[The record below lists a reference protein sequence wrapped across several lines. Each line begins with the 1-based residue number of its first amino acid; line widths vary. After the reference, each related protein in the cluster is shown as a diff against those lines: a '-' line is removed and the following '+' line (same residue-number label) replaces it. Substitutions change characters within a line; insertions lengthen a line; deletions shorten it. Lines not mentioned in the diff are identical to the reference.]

1 MNTFTIEEIEQ
12 ALQDSSQQHFYYKDW
27 VQELKLSS
35 NHAIVI
41 DYLTGKTNSL
51 QGLQHSHLLNAY
63 SQLIHLLGPVEQS
76 TPKQQRLLSLFTD
89 PVVGPYTLYF
99 LQTKIIQDLYH
110 NPSAERL
117 KASQQLFAQLGY
129 TQDEIFSLIAI
140 ITFYYEAE
148 KKPIL
153 SSPVKDYLSK
163 YIQNSKTFLV
173 PGQMHHAAHYYNP
186 SQLWNSN
193 YFQLLEE
200 TKPEFLP
207 GYLEYGFL
215 SINEDYIN
223 FLLHYKNGHYVEMV
237 EELLRTVP
245 VNELNRLQQK
255 MMVTMSLYN
264 HLPDRFTQAMK
275 AVAQEYLSLF
285 ITGADGARWEGSYV
299 LFNHAETNDYN
310 NYLPFSVIAAHY
322 LLELKHEKATALINQ
337 WFTGSATIN
346 HRVLPILYKHWG
358 ADSFAY
364 IEKLVKRNGK
374 SSSLPDYKQI
384 LNFVKETFQPS
395 VYLPLLWEIGFT
407 KSNAIKTF
415 VADIIA
421 ARDAEAET
429 KAIALLHHKKAET
442 RLFGAKIL
450 SLLPSEQSKQAILS
464 ILHQEQNDAARDL
477 LLESIAD
484 SLPAQAD
491 TAFINEMIQ
500 GAVKRGKLQ
509 HPVEVF
515 LDETHLP
522 PLYLKDGSVA
532 SAEMV
537 RFFLYRMSRLS
548 KMQSD
553 KEGNYILQQ
562 IVHSKAT
569 PFALQLLKLYK
580 NHHFKPEHKFL
591 LAAAAL
597 LGNDEVTDKLRIITN
612 TWIEEGRYKMAEHG
626 VGALALQGSDKAL
639 RWVEW
644 YSRKYR
650 NKKANVGAAALAALE
665 QAAEELNIS
674 THELGDRIVPDFGFE
689 GLYKTFTVQNEQY
702 RAFIDNKFKLAFFN
716 EDNKQLKSLP
726 AAADAAKKEEFKAI
740 AKEIR
745 DVVKSQSPRME
756 YYLIIQRRW
765 SFAAWQSFFLNNPVM
780 FIYATKLVWGV
791 YTADDTIAA
800 VFICNDDS
808 SLIDHNYDEVMIPED
823 AMIGMVHPAQLA
835 AEQVQQWQQ
844 VLFQQK
850 VEQVF
855 SQLDRRMPDLSAINL
870 QSTILYQ
877 YEGKQMQTGSIRS
890 TLERYGWHK
899 GPTGDGGIIESMR
912 LSYFEKKLEAILEVE
927 GVGAGFGWGMDEKLG
942 RLYVIDTTKIN
953 SRWDTY
959 PKNEQDEK
967 LVPLHNLPRI
977 FLSEMLT
984 AVESIKPVEGKE
996 KTG

>member
-12 ALQDSSQQHFYYKDW
+12 ALQDSSQQNFYFKDW
-27 VQELKLSS
+27 VQELLQSA
-35 NHAIVI
+35 NHAIVT

-51 QGLQHSHLLNAY
+51 QGLQTSHLLNVY
-63 SQLIHLLGPVEQS
+63 SQLIHLLAPVEQS
-76 TPKQQRLLSLFTD
+76 TPKQQRLFTLFTD
-89 PVVGPYTLYF
+89 PVAGPFTLYF
-99 LQTKIIQDLYH
+99 LQNKIIQDLYH
-110 NPSAERL
+110 HPSAERL
-117 KASQQLFAQLGY
+117 KASQHLFAQLGY

-140 ITFYYEAE
+140 VTFYYEQD
-148 KKPIL
+148 KKPIP
-153 SSPVKDYLSK
+153 SSPVKEYLSK
-163 YIQNSKTFLV
+163 YIHNSKTLLV

-186 SQLWNSN
+186 SQLWNCN

-200 TKPEFLP
+200 AKPEFLP

-223 FLLHYKNGHYVEMV
+223 FLLHYKNGYYVNMV
-237 EELLRTVP
+237 EELLRTIP
-245 VNELNRLQQK
+245 VQELNRLQQK

-264 HLPDRFTQAMK
+264 HLPDRFTNAMK
-275 AVAQEYLSLF
+275 TVAQEYLSLF
-285 ITGADGARWEGSYV
+285 ITGADGARWEGSYP
-299 LFNHAETNDYN
+299 LFHQSETNDYN
-310 NYLPFSVIAAHY
+310 NYLPFSVIATHY
-322 LLELKHEKATALINQ
+322 LLELKHEQATALINQ
-337 WFTGSATIN
+337 WFTGSATID
-346 HRVLPILYKHWG
+346 HRVLPILYEHWG

-395 VYLPLLWEIGFT
+395 VYIPLLWEIGFT
-407 KSNAIKTF
+407 KSNSIKTF

-421 ARDAEAET
+421 AKDAEAET
-429 KAIALLHHKKAET
+429 KAIALLHHKKAES

-464 ILHQEQNDAARDL
+464 ILHKEQNDAARDL

-484 SLPAQAD
+484 RLPAQAD
-491 TAFINEMIQ
+491 TTFINEMIQ
-500 GAVKRGKLQ
+500 GALQRGKLQ

-522 PLYLKDGSVA
+522 PLYLKDGTMA
-532 SAEMV
+532 SAEMI
-537 RFFLYRMSRLS
+537 RFFLYRMSRHS

-562 IVHSKAT
+562 IDLSTAT
-569 PFALQLLKLYK
+569 SFALQLLKLYK
-580 NHHFKPEHKFL
+580 DHHFKPEHKFL

-612 TWIEEGRYKMAEHG
+612 SWIEEGRYKMAEHG

-650 NKKANVGAAALAALE
+650 NKKANVGAAASAALE
-665 QAAEELNIS
+665 QAAYELNIS

-689 GLYKTFTVQNEQY
+689 GLYKTFTVQNEEY
-702 RAFIDNKFKLAFFN
+702 RAFIDSKFRLAFFN

-726 AAADAAKKEEFKAI
+726 AAADTALKEEFKAI

-756 YYLIIQRRW
+756 YYLTVQRRW
-765 SFAAWQSFFLNNPVM
+765 RFAAWQSFFLNNPVM
-780 FIYATKLVWGV
+780 FIYATRLVWAV
-791 YTADDTIAA
+791 YSNNDTIATA
-800 VFICNDDS
+800 FICNEDS
-808 SLIDHNYDEVMIPED
+808 TLINIDHEEVVIPDD
-823 AMIGMVHPAQLA
+823 AMVGMVYPTQL
-835 AEQVQQWQQ
+835 EPDLLQQWKQF
-844 VLFQQK
+844 LFDEK

-855 SQLDRRMPDLSAINL
+855 PQLNRTIPDLTTINL
-870 QSTILYQ
+870 NTTILHH
-877 YEGKQMQTGSIRS
+877 YEGRQMQTGSIRS
-890 TLERYGWHK
+890 TLERNGWHK

-912 LSYFEKKLEAILEVE
+912 LSYVEKKLEAILEVE

-942 RLYVIDTTKIN
+942 RLYVIDTAKSN
-953 SRWDTY
+953 SRRDTY

-967 LVPLHNLPRI
+967 LVSLHSLPPI
-977 FLSEMLT
+977 FLNEMLA
-984 AVESIKPVEGKE
+984 AVESIKPVEGNE